1 MEFRL
6 PIRSRFGN
14 LVLIGIGVVFLLAGI
29 GTFAYALISTWGY
42 AGATDRAMQI
52 VLLGCAAFG
61 GFLITGARRNLGGHP
76 RNAPDNAAHVRA

>member
-14 LVLIGIGVVFLLAGI
+14 LVLIAIGAVFLFAGI

-61 GFLITGARRNLGGHP
+61 AFLIAGARRNLGGHL
-76 RNAPDNAAHVRA
+76 RRSTHAAHVRA